1 MRSKKPRVA
10 GNRLYAPLADGLTA
24 EHAESAET
32 KDVNTFFSA
41 ISAASAVKI
50 PDREKE
56 MGNESEL
63 IDVARIEKAVAE
75 ILAAVGEDPR
85 REGLKQ
91 TPTRVAKMYC
101 ELLAGMHKD
110 PKEHLRSVFSE
121 SYDEIVLLRDIP
133 FYSICEHHLMP
144 FMGSAHVAYLPKG
157 KVLGVSK
164 LARIVDDFA
173 RRLQTQERLTYQ
185 IADFIMDSLKPQGAA
200 VVIEASHS
208 CMTIRGIK
216 KPGSVMVTSALRGIF
231 RKDPKSR
238 SELLSLIHN
247 GDR

>member
-1 MRSKKPRVA
+1 
-10 GNRLYAPLADGLTA
+10 
-24 EHAESAET
+24 
-32 KDVNTFFSA
+32 
-41 ISAASAVKI
+41 
-50 PDREKE
+50 
-56 MGNESEL
+56 
-63 IDVARIEKAVAE
+63 
-75 ILAAVGEDPR
+75 
-85 REGLKQ
+85 
-91 TPTRVAKMYC
+91 
-101 ELLAGMHKD
+101 
-110 PKEHLRSVFSE
+110 
-121 SYDEIVLLRDIP
+121 
-133 FYSICEHHLMP
+133 MP
-144 FMGSAHVAYLPKG
+144 FMGSAHVAYLPRG

-247 GDR
+247 GVR

>member
-1 MRSKKPRVA
+1 
-10 GNRLYAPLADGLTA
+10 
-24 EHAESAET
+24 
-32 KDVNTFFSA
+32 
-41 ISAASAVKI
+41 
-50 PDREKE
+50 

-75 ILAAVGEDPR
+75 ILAAVGEDPS

-91 TPTRVAKMYC
+91 TPARVAKMYS

-247 GDR
+247 GTR